1 MNRFSLSPGAI
12 LVLALIYFF
21 GGFKNLAAI
30 ITAVSVHEA
39 GHAAAISIF
48 GGKVKTL
55 RFDYSG
61 LCISGFGAYSSACEV
76 IILLAVLRQA
86 LRLHLFHQCLA
97 I

>member
-48 GGKVKTL
+48 GGEN
-55 RFDYSG
+55 S
-61 LCISGFGAYSSACEV
+61 
-76 IILLAVLRQA
+76 
-86 LRLHLFHQCLA
+86 
-97 I
+97 